1 MPTLSKPELI
11 ERQSSWDEAS
21 EQFYQELCLNRV
33 PILVSL
39 GYYEE
44 RNLPVPEL
52 GHEEML
58 SPDEETEI
66 KSITGALTQ
75 AADASEILPRAV
87 LIATLKQASKEPCLF
102 RHGQLPESVEWAIA
116 RTDQRA
122 DEKPGT
128 RWQDVWS
135 GKLAFPEGKA
145 EAPTELNIA
154 KAKAAVTA
162 IGCIESTKSR
172 GRPPN
177 VANQI
182 LADELGEIFRRS
194 GQRIVRRRVP
204 IDRYNEAVFVEGGP
218 FYDFVG
224 LVLPPLQA
232 YLSRRRLPP
241 VTIDT
246 IVRLA
251 TEGFL
256 KTR

>member
-11 ERQSSWDEAS
+11 ERQSPWDEAS

-58 SPDEETEI
+58 SRDEETEI

-87 LIATLKQASKEPCLF
+87 LIATLNQVSKEPCLF

-204 IDRYNEAVFVEGGP
+204 IDRYDEAVFVEGGP

-256 KTR
+256 RTR

>member
-11 ERQSSWDEAS
+11 ERQSPWDEAS

-58 SPDEETEI
+58 SRDEETEI
-66 KSITGALTQ
+66 KSIAGALTQ

-145 EAPTELNIA
+145 EAPTELSI
-154 KAKAAVTA
+154 AKAAVTA
-162 IGCIESTKSR
+162 IDWIESTKSR

-204 IDRYNEAVFVEGGP
+204 IDRYDEAVIVEGGP
-218 FYDFVG
+218 FYDFVA

-256 KTR
+256 RTR